1 MKISKIFEFQEKT
14 KPRFFDIFRKIKSNF
29 YEQIVGKIHNE
40 QFRSNSTVVM
50 ATYTC
55 IWNCT
60 RSYITCSAHL
70 RSITVILRTVICTLS
85 ALQNLKWFLQRD
97 FTLLKMRSTLST
109 KRPKR
114 DVSDVFL
121 LQRPSL
127 PKVTAIEICSLDK
140 LQYWYNAILYM
151 QEGLGLY
158 S

>member
-1 MKISKIFEFQEKT
+1 MKISKFFEFQEKT
-14 KPRFFDIFRKIKSNF
+14 KSRFFDIFRKIKSNF

-40 QFRSNSTVVM
+40 QFRSNSSYGDVQLELHEQLYYMFCALTQ
-50 ATYTC
+50 Y
-55 IWNCT
+55 NC
-60 RSYITCSAHL
+60 YIAYCF
-70 RSITVILRTVICTLS
+70 ICTLS

-127 PKVTAIEICSLDK
+127 PKVAAIEICSLDK